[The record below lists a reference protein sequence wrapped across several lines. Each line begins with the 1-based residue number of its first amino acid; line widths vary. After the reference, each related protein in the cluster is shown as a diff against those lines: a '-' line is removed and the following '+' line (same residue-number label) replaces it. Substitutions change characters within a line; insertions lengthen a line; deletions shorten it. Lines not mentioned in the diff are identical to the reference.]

1 MEERNW
7 RYKITNRTGLIVAAF
22 MLALFG
28 GVTLWLYTVHNGAF
42 ILVGCIAALMAIAF
56 LLSVYSALF
65 FKVFVDKDGFYFQ
78 TSPGNGRYYRY
89 AEIYDMWLS
98 SGRETN
104 AQQATYCNFE
114 TVEGKQLR
122 FLVTG
127 QYDDAV
133 DYMIERVEA
142 VGARRGADDFD
153 REIVITGKREAG
165 FMVIPTIFSFIFLF
179 VIEKVLAAQGVVL
192 LARVLPVVIVLVP
205 IVRILS
211 YGLFYKVQIQKDG
224 FFCRTNP
231 FDGRYYRY
239 SDILDCRLVES
250 QRQFGSRYRG
260 GHRGRGLKTYYFYDL
275 KFIDRAHQTH
285 RLPYNKSF
293 YEGEIDEL
301 VARIE
306 RAHDNEA

>member
-1 MEERNW
+1 MEQRNW
-7 RYKITNRTGLIVAAF
+7 KYKITNWTGFIVALF

-28 GVTLWLYTVHNGAF
+28 GVTFWLYTAHNGAY
-42 ILVGCIAALMAIAF
+42 ILVGGLAALMAIAF

-65 FKVFVDKDGFYFQ
+65 FKVYVDKDGFYFQ
-78 TSPGNGRYYRY
+78 TSPGNGRFYRY
-89 AEIYDMWLS
+89 AEICDMWLS

-104 AQQATYCNFE
+104 ARQSTYCNFE
-114 TVEGKQLR
+114 TVGGKRLR

-142 VGARRGADDFD
+142 AGASRGEDDFD
-153 REIVITGKREAG
+153 REIVITGKTEAG
-165 FMVIPTIFSFIFLF
+165 FVVIPTILSL
-179 VIEKVLAAQGVVL
+179 LMVVVTVMML
-192 LARVLPVVIVLVP
+192 LAWNLPPILIAIPIIFELVTLAQ
-205 IVRILS
+205 ILS
-211 YGLFYKVQIQKDG
+211 LGLFYKVQIQKDG
-224 FFCRTNP
+224 FYCRTNP

-250 QRQFGSRYRG
+250 QRRYGSRYRG
-260 GHRGRGLKTYYFYDL
+260 GPRQTYYFYDL

-285 RLPYNKSF
+285 RLPFNKSL

-306 RAHDNEA
+306 RAHSDET